1 MRKLL
6 RANFARLWRDKIFW
20 LTFAAMAAAGQLVF
34 WARFSEY
41 REGYSIA
48 LEGPF
53 MVYVPVA
60 AIALSALCALFI
72 GVDYSD
78 GAIRNKLIAGH
89 GRASVYLSNLV
100 VCLAAGAALCAA
112 FMLTY
117 LVPGVPVYGFFECGL
132 KPVLVCVLL
141 GAGALAAF
149 TALYTLVAMLCPKR
163 AYSAVAC
170 MLLALALLMGGVT
183 VKSRLEE
190 PEYYDGY
197 TMTMNGVTQTEEP
210 EKNPNYLSGKTRKA
224 YEFALDLLPGGQAV
238 QLAVSEAA
246 HPVRM
251 ALCDVLVLLAATG
264 AGLIVFK
271 KKNLK

>member
-6 RANFARLWRDKIFW
+6 RADFARLWRDKIFW
-20 LTFAAMAAAGQLVF
+20 LALTAMAAAGQFCF

-41 REGYSIA
+41 REGYSVA

-60 AIALSALCALFI
+60 AIVLSALCALFI

-78 GAIRNKLIAGH
+78 GTIRNKLIAGH

-100 VCLAAGAALCAA
+100 VCLADVAILCAA

-117 LVPGVPVYGFFECGL
+117 LAPGIPTYGFFGCGL
-132 KPVLVCVLL
+132 KPMLVCALL

-149 TALYTLVAMLCPKR
+149 AALYTLAAMLCQNR

-170 MLLALALLMGGVT
+170 VLLSLALLMGGVA

-197 TMTMNGVTQTEEP
+197 TVIMNGVTQTEEP
-210 EKNPNYLSGKTRKA
+210 EKNPNYISGKTRETF
-224 YEFALDLLPGGQAV
+224 EFLLDFLPGGQAV
-238 QLAVSEAA
+238 QLAVREAA

-251 ALCDVLVLLAATG
+251 ALCDAFILLAATG
-264 AGLIVFK
+264 AGVIVFK

>member
-20 LTFAAMAAAGQLVF
+20 LALAVMAATGQSVF
-34 WARFSEY
+34 WAQY
-41 REGYSIA
+41 PALREGYSVR

-53 MVYVPVA
+53 MIYVPVA
-60 AIALSALCALFI
+60 AIVLSALCALFI

-89 GRASVYLSNLV
+89 GRASVYLSNLA
-100 VCLAAGAALCAA
+100 VCFAAAAMLCAA
-112 FMLTY
+112 FMLAY
-117 LVPGVPVYGFFECGL
+117 LVPGVPVYGFFSCGL
-132 KPVLVCVLL
+132 KPVLLCVLL

-149 TALYTLVAMLCPKR
+149 TALYTLIAMLCPKR

-170 MLLALALLMGGVT
+170 MLLALALLMCGVT

-197 TMTMNGVTQTEEP
+197 SVTVNGVTQSEEA
-210 EKNPNYLSGKTRKA
+210 EKNPNYISGKTRAA

-238 QLAVSEAA
+238 QLAVCEAA
-246 HPVRM
+246 HPERM
-251 ALCDVLVLLAATG
+251 ALCDAFVLLAATG